1 MSRAV
6 HLTFE
11 GEYRGEGH
19 PHESPRAMT
28 FPLQILGILSIGA
41 GLVGIP
47 AWKHGF
53 ALWVTV
59 GGEAKVSS
67 ANFWLIAISLIVAVG
82 GLYLGRRLYMPAP
95 AREPLERLGWF
106 HTLLVNKYYLDD
118 FYMKGIV
125 RPIRDSISAAMYWLN
140 QNVFDA
146 AVNGAAAVARA
157 SGRKVYET
165 IDQKVI
171 DGAVNAV
178 GIGTQDGSRI
188 LRYIQSG
195 DVQRYAAVLFGGVAV
210 LVLLFTLV
218 FR

>member
-1 MSRAV
+1 
-6 HLTFE
+6 
-11 GEYRGEGH
+11 
-19 PHESPRAMT
+19 
-28 FPLQILGILSIGA
+28 
-41 GLVGIP
+41 
-47 AWKHGF
+47 
-53 ALWVTV
+53 
-59 GGEAKVSS
+59 
-67 ANFWLIAISLIVAVG
+67 
-82 GLYLGRRLYMPAP
+82 
-95 AREPLERLGWF
+95 
-106 HTLLVNKYYLDD
+106 
-118 FYMKGIV
+118 MKGIV

-157 SGRKVYET
+157 SGRKVYEN